1 MKNDDF
7 RGQGH
12 SFSKY
17 VIVGHWPV
25 TLYNP
30 KVPSAAPL
38 FDYDRKIISI
48 DGGCVLKADGQ
59 LNALILPSEES
70 GDFSWQAYDG
80 LEVYTA
86 LDRQE
91 PSQDSINIR
100 WGRADL
106 ELLEPGEELSRCR
119 HLESGR
125 ELYILTSYLRRTGE
139 RLWCEDSTD
148 YRLPVEPG
156 DRLSL
161 VARTSR
167 GCLMKKNGVTG
178 WYFGRLADTIE
189 HK

>member
-1 MKNDDF
+1 MSRKWGDSLS
-7 RGQGH
+7 RRM
-12 SFSKY
+12 
-17 VIVGHWPV
+17 
-25 TLYNP
+25 
-30 KVPSAAPL
+30 AAPVFL
-38 FDYDRKIISI
+38 M
-48 DGGCVLKADGQ
+48 VEA
-59 LNALILPSEES
+59 ALGE
-70 GDFSWQAYDG
+70 G
-80 LEVYTA
+80 A
-86 LDRQE
+86 LVVAT
-91 PSQDSINIR
+91 
-100 WGRADL
+100 GRRG
-106 ELLEPGEELSRCR
+106 PGEGLSRCR

-125 ELYILTSYLRRTGE
+125 ELYILTSSLRRTGE